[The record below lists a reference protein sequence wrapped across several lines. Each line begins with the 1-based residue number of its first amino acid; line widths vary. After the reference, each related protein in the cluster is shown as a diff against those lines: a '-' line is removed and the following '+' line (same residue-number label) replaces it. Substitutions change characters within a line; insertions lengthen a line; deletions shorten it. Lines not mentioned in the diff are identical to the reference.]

1 MIEKK
6 KKVKVIDRKYKKK
19 IEKKKAMENREK

>member
-1 MIEKK
+1 MIEK

-19 IEKKKAMENREK
+19 NEKKKAMENREK